1 MDVGAIETIALAT
14 LSYGAQPI
22 RDGVSDTWKGSILAD
37 NGQAIAF
44 VKIFPNSQQLI
55 SEVVCALIGRAL
67 GLNIPRPFL
76 VSVERDVLP
85 ESKHWKPGQE
95 NCLGFGSEE
104 ENHRGFGRFIKSNPA
119 EARELLSGWDDW
131 KRTVWFD
138 EWMANPDRHFNNIL
152 YDGGRKKF
160 WLIDHS
166 HALTGPN
173 WTPVDLIANGKTRNL
188 LIDPYI
194 ASLTQEDKNEW
205 KDVALNEAQKYN
217 GIQFDSLAERAR
229 MHRYT
234 DDAHIDAVI
243 NFLRKRVHEV
253 INLACERMGIPRLV
267 S

>member
-1 MDVGAIETIALAT
+1 MDVGAIETIELAT
-14 LSYGAQPI
+14 LSYGAKPI
-22 RDGVSDTWKGSILAD
+22 RDGVSDTWKGSILTEND
-37 NGQAIAF
+37 QTIAF

-104 ENHRGFGRFIKSNPA
+104 ENHRGFGRFIRSNHA
-119 EARELLSGWDDW
+119 EVRELLSGWDDW

-138 EWMANPDRHFNNIL
+138 EWIANKDRHFNNIL

-166 HALTGPN
+166 HALTGPDWN
-173 WTPVDLIANGKTRNL
+173 LDDLKADVKMPNL

-194 ASLTQEDKNEW
+194 AGLTQEDKDKW
-205 KDVALNEAQKYN
+205 KSVAQNEAQKYN
-217 GIQFDSLAERAR
+217 GIQFDLLAERAR

-234 DDAHIDAVI
+234 DDAHINAVT
-243 NFLRKRVHEV
+243 NFLRIRVHEV
-253 INLACERMGIPRLV
+253 INLACERIGTPRLV
-267 S
+267 Q